1 MGHRIMVGLGVVGV
15 SMLLATWY
23 LMIQAM
29 VVAESFALV
38 MCQ

>member
-1 MGHRIMVGLGVVGV
+1 MGHRIVVGLGVIGV

-23 LMIQAM
+23 FMIQAM